1 MNTILVWFR
10 RDLRIADHPAL
21 AWASREG
28 RRALPVYVHAPH
40 EEAPWAPGG
49 ASRWWLHRSLA
60 ALDAELEGLG
70 LALTHLAGDSAS
82 TLARA
87 AREAGASGIAWNRAL
102 EPHLAERDATVAAAL
117 RDAGLEVVLFD
128 SGLLHAPDRQVKDDG
143 TAYRVYTPFAKRL
156 RQRLHEIPA
165 PVDVPAAARS
175 AQPPLSGD
183 LGLDGLGLLD
193 AHPWHA
199 KLARHWQPGESGA
212 WDHLETFLEHA
223 VAAYDRRR
231 DQPGVVGTSRLS
243 PHLHFGE
250 ITPAQVLARLAP
262 HLDGAPGAAK
272 GAERFVSELLWREF
286 AHHVLWHFPESPQ
299 RSLNPRYD
307 RGFWRSDA
315 RLLELWQH
323 GRTGIALVDAGMR
336 ELWATGWMHNRVR
349 MVAASFLTKQLGLD
363 WRVGA
368 AWFWDTL
375 VDADLANN
383 TLGWQWV
390 AGCGVDAAPF
400 YRIFNPD
407 LQAEK
412 FDTAAHYRHSW
423 LPETYRREPPPPVV
437 DLRAARQAALDR
449 YRHHVKQGA

>member
-1 MNTILVWFR
+1 MNTTLVWYR

-21 AWASREG
+21 AWASGEG
-28 RRALPVYVHAPH
+28 RRAVPVYVHAPE

-60 ALDAELEGLG
+60 KLARELESLGLG
-70 LALTHLAGDSAS
+70 LTHLAGGSA
-82 TLARA
+82 TELARA
-87 AREAGASGIAWNRAL
+87 ARAAGATSIAWIRAL
-102 EPHLAERDATVAAAL
+102 EPHLAARDESVAAAL
-117 RDAGLEVVLFD
+117 RDAGLEVALFD
-128 SGLLHAPDRQVKDDG
+128 GGLLHAPDRLVKDDG

-156 RQRLHEIPA
+156 RRQLTEAAMPLAAPSEQERTDPLEI
-165 PVDVPAAARS
+165 DV
-175 AQPPLSGD
+175 
-183 LGLDGLGLLD
+183 GLDALGLLD
-193 AHPWHA
+193 DVPWHA
-199 KLARHWQPGESGA
+199 KLDHHWQPGEAGA
-212 WDHLETFLEHA
+212 WDHLEAFLETA
-223 VAAYDRRR
+223 VAGYDHRR
-231 DQPGVVGTSRLS
+231 DQPGVTGTSRLS

-250 ITPAQVLARLAP
+250 ITPAQVLARLTP
-262 HLDGAPGAAK
+262 HLDGAPGTAK
-272 GAERFVSELLWREF
+272 GAERFLSELLWREF
-286 AHHVLWHFPESPQ
+286 AHHVLWHFPNSPN
-299 RSLNPRYD
+299 RSLNVRFEQ
-307 RGFWRSDA
+307 GFWRNDD
-315 RLLELWQH
+315 RLLELWQR
-323 GRTGIALVDAGMR
+323 GQTGIALVDAGMR

-363 WRVGA
+363 WRFGA

-412 FDTAAHYRHSW
+412 FDAAAHYRHSW

-437 DLRAARQAALDR
+437 DLRAARNAALER
-449 YRHHVKQGA
+449 YQHQIKQGA